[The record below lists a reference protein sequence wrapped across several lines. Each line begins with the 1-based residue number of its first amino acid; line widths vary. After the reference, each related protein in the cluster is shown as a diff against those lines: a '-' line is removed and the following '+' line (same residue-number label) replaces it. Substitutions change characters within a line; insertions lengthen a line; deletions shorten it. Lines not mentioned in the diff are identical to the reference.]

1 MDKIRLDRNW
11 KLRRIGE
18 ERWLDAIVPGS
29 VFQDLLRA
37 GIMQDPYYRDNEEEV
52 EAHAVGDYEYRT
64 SFEAEEAWLR
74 GDAVELVCEGL
85 NTLAFVELNGVELA
99 RTDNMHRKY
108 VWDVRHLL
116 HPGGNTLRI
125 VFHSSL
131 NYIRDRQRERPI
143 WGQFHTLAG
152 FPHLRKASYMFGWD
166 WGPVIPDMG
175 IWQDIYVR
183 LGSRARLADVHVRQ
197 HHEPGQVNLTANVQ
211 VEGLGERMPEAAP
224 TAELEWRL
232 TAPDGS
238 ETAARSSVQAS
249 GRAADVSL
257 EIAVRDPK
265 LWWPNGLGTPALY
278 KSEMRLLVDGVLRD
292 ERKLELGLREI
303 RLRTDPDEEQDENQN
318 QNEAKGASA
327 FTFVVNGVPIFAKGA
342 NYIPEDNFTGRYS
355 AERTER
361 LIRDSAAANFNMI
374 RVWGGGLYPSDSFY
388 ELCDRYGLIV
398 WQDFMF
404 ACANYSLDGGMRET
418 IREEAVRHI
427 RRLRHHA
434 CLGLWCGN
442 NEIEMAWCEWGI
454 PEDGAL
460 RRDHVALFEEL
471 LPELVAR
478 HDPDTAYWPSSPS
491 SGGGFDDPTAEHRG
505 DAHYWD
511 VWHGL
516 KPFADYRKYRFRFV
530 SEFGFQS
537 FPSLKTVESFT
548 LPEDRNIFSYVME
561 KHQKNDAAN
570 GKILYYLSETFR
582 YPKDFDSLLYA
593 SQLLQGEA
601 IRYGVEHWRRIRGR
615 CMGTLY
621 WQLNDCWPVASWASI
636 DYFGRWKAL
645 HYYAKRFYAPE
656 LVSAEEEG
664 AAVRLWLTNDRAEE
678 AAGMLRW
685 QLRDAGGTVLEAG
698 ELEMVVAPLSS
709 VQAAALDY
717 ADRAALNRGFVREHY
732 ASYQWVR
739 DGQVVSEGSVLLCPP
754 KHFQFRQPRLEA
766 SVAEDDRHW
775 RITVCSDVY
784 VKAVE
789 LDFQDADVVWE
800 DNYFDLHGGNA
811 GKTLTVAKADLPYR
825 SRSEVTDRLQV
836 RCLQH
841 SYV

>member
-1 MDKIRLDRNW
+1 MQMDKIRLDRSW
-11 KLRRIGE
+11 KLRRIGSE
-18 ERWLDAIVPGS
+18 QWLDAKVPGS

-37 GIMQDPYYRDNEEEV
+37 GLMQDPYYRDNEDEV
-52 EAHAVGDYEYRT
+52 EAHAVGDYEYQT
-64 SFEAEEAWLR
+64 TFAADEAWLR

-85 NTLAFVELNGVELA
+85 NTLALVELNGGQLA
-99 RTDNMHRKY
+99 ETDNMHRKY
-108 VWDVRHLL
+108 VWDVRHLV
-116 HPGGNTLRI
+116 HPGSNTLRI
-125 VFHSSL
+125 VFRSSL
-131 NYIRDRQRERPI
+131 NYIRERQQERPI

-175 IWQDIYVR
+175 IWQDIYVQHGR
-183 LGSRARLADVHVRQ
+183 QARLTDVHVRQ
-197 HHEPGQVNLTANVQ
+197 HHEADQVNLTANVQ
-211 VEGLGERMPEAAP
+211 VEWLGERMPEAAP

-232 TAPDGS
+232 IAPDGS
-238 ETAARSSVQAS
+238 ERIARSEVIVREHAVDTALS
-249 GRAADVSL
+249 
-257 EIAVRDPK
+257 IAVSDPK
-265 LWWPNGLGTPALY
+265 LWWPNGLGAPVLY
-278 KSEMRLLVDGVLRD
+278 KSEMRLLVDGELRD
-292 ERKLELGLREI
+292 ERSCDLGLRDI
-303 RLRTDPDEEQDENQN
+303 KLCTDKDREDQED
-318 QNEAKGASA
+318 KGGSS

-342 NYIPEDNFTGRYS
+342 NYIPEDNLTGRYT

-361 LIRDSAAANFNMI
+361 LVRDAAGAHFNMI

-418 IREEAVRHI
+418 IREEAVQHI

-454 PEDGAL
+454 PEDEAL
-460 RRDHVALFEEL
+460 RRDHVTMFEEL
-471 LPELVAR
+471 LPGLVSQ

-491 SGGGFDDPTAEHRG
+491 SGGGFDDPTAENRG

-582 YPKDFDSLLYA
+582 YPKNFDSLLYV
-593 SQLLQGEA
+593 SQLLQAAA
-601 IRYGVEHWRRIRGR
+601 IQYGVEHWRRIRGR

-656 LVSAEEEG
+656 LVSAAEEG
-664 AAVRLWLTNDRAEE
+664 AAVRLWLTNDRADE
-678 AAGMLRW
+678 AAGTLRW
-685 QLRDAGGTVLEAG
+685 QLRDAGGASLEAG
-698 ELEMVVAPLSS
+698 ELELAVAPLSS
-709 VQAAALDY
+709 IQGMTLDY
-717 ADRAALNRGFVREHY
+717 ADRAADERSFVREHY
-732 ASYQWVR
+732 VSYQWVR
-739 DGQVVSEGSVLLCPP
+739 DGQAVSEGSVMLCPP
-754 KHFQFRQPRLEA
+754 KHFQFRPSHLET
-766 SVAEDDRHW
+766 SIGEDERFWHIAV
-775 RITVCSDVY
+775 RSDVY
-784 VKAVE
+784 AKAVE

-800 DNYFDLHGGNA
+800 DNYFDLHGGDA

-825 SRSEVTDRLQV
+825 SKAEVADRLKA